1 MATAPPLPQD
11 HPNTVNALR
20 NKRSEIVGDIDLRRR
35 GHVQKIGDGIGVR
48 WKLVPTEPDLI

>member
-1 MATAPPLPQD
+1 MARAPPLPPD

-20 NKRSEIVGDIDLRRR
+20 NKRSEIVGAIDRRRR

-48 WKLVPTEPDLI
+48 SKLAPNEPDLI